1 MEDTA
6 RLTGIYGISSPGG
19 RESNEDALLAVR
31 IRDAILLAVADGL
44 GGHAAGD
51 VASRTAVEVLRDVVS
66 REYHPEM
73 GVEEI
78 RALLRLTH
86 LRVHEMIK
94 KRATG
99 ERAGMATTLVSVMI
113 QGDNAVIANTGDS
126 RAYIL
131 SDEIRFMTRDHSV
144 VRDLID
150 RGEITMEEAETHP
163 LRHVIT
169 HSLGNDPAT
178 DTCVQRLRKGDTLL
192 LSSDGLHDSIDE
204 GVLVRCVA
212 SGDPEVAARHL
223 MRRALLHSQD
233 NITVIIYRV

>member
-6 RLTGIYGISSPGG
+6 RLTGIYGISNPGG
-19 RESNEDALLAVR
+19 RETNEDALLAVR
-31 IRDAILLAVADGL
+31 VRDAILLAVADGL

-78 RALLRLTH
+78 RTLLRLAH

-99 ERAGMATTLVSVMI
+99 ERAGMATTLVSAMI

-178 DTCVQRLRKGDTLL
+178 DTYVQRLRKGDTLL

-204 GVLVRCVA
+204 GVLVRCA
-212 SGDPEVAARHL
+212 TSGDPEVAARHL